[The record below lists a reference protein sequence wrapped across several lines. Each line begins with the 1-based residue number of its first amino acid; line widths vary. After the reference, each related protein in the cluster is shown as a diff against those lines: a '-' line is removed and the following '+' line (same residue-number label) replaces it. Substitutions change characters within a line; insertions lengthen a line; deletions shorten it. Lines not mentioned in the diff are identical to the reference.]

1 MNEDILAPLVVLL
14 GGAIISIFLYG
25 FLHRLSNRILRMF
38 QLYPESEDVLK
49 LSLRLISS
57 FFCIIVFLIFLRKSL
72 ALLGLVFTTGF
83 VESVILNSGKYF
95 AAFLVVLGG
104 FSISRIVN
112 GKIQGT
118 DTRFKSYFIFL
129 SNLIVNTAFIL
140 TGLSIVG
147 IDITVFLE
155 VYRVI
160 LLVLGITLSLVIG
173 IPLGVYISNKVN
185 GRQPSRRRRRLKQA
199 AKIKHL

>member
-83 VESVILNSGKYF
+83 VESVILNSGRYF
-95 AAFLVVLGG
+95 AAFLIVLGG
-104 FSISRIVN
+104 FTVSKTIN
-112 GKIQGT
+112 GKIRGT
-118 DTRFKSYFIFL
+118 DTRLKPYFILL

-140 TGLSIVG
+140 TGLSVVG
-147 IDITVFLE
+147 IDISVFLA

-185 GRQPSRRRRRLKQA
+185 GRQPSRRRRRRSMRGQA
-199 AKIKHL
+199 AI